1 MSETPK
7 STSRGSL
14 YSSLVTKS
22 EPDTLTPKQQNFL
35 NHFISR
41 YNSRR
46 MKSKEWMKH
55 YRPVFSDWVNVVGY
69 RQSLKEIRYPIVCRR
84 SSGSKIWDIDGNE
97 YIDIAMGYGIS
108 FLGHNPEFVIS
119 AVERQLKEGLQL
131 APQFELTGEVA
142 EMICELTGSE
152 RVVFSNTGTEAVVA
166 SLRIARAATGRYKVV
181 LFEGSYHGHSD
192 GIMVKK
198 PNLPLAAGTP
208 PGMVEDMIM
217 LDYGSDEAIDTIRSM
232 GDKLAA
238 VLVEPCQTKK
248 PGNHS
253 ETFLRKLRQVT
264 TEIGAALIFD
274 EIVSGFR
281 VHPGGAQG
289 YFGIQADIA
298 TYGKTLG
305 GGMPIGIIAG
315 KARFIDAVDMGMW
328 NYGDDSLPQKKTT
341 IFAGTFCKHP
351 LSMAAAL
358 EALRYFKKKG
368 VALQEEVNRR
378 TSDFANRM
386 NKYFKEN
393 HVPVE
398 VKYFSSLFK
407 FESYGKYALLLQP
420 IEIDLLFYLMME
432 KGVYT
437 WEMHNSFLSTAHTDA
452 DIARIIQI
460 VKESVEELREGGF
473 SFSSED

>member
-1 MSETPK
+1 
-7 STSRGSL
+7 
-14 YSSLVTKS
+14 
-22 EPDTLTPKQQNFL
+22 
-35 NHFISR
+35 
-41 YNSRR
+41 
-46 MKSKEWMKH
+46 
-55 YRPVFSDWVNVVGY
+55 
-69 RQSLKEIRYPIVCRR
+69 
-84 SSGSKIWDIDGNE
+84 
-97 YIDIAMGYGIS
+97 
-108 FLGHNPEFVIS
+108 
-119 AVERQLKEGLQL
+119 
-131 APQFELTGEVA
+131 
-142 EMICELTGSE
+142 
-152 RVVFSNTGTEAVVA
+152 
-166 SLRIARAATGRYKVV
+166 
-181 LFEGSYHGHSD
+181 
-192 GIMVKK
+192 
-198 PNLPLAAGTP
+198 
-208 PGMVEDMIM
+208 MIM
-217 LDYGSDEAIDTIRSM
+217 LDYGSDEAIDMIRSM
-232 GDKLAA
+232 GNQLAA

-248 PGNHS
+248 PGSHS

-315 KARFIDAVDMGMW
+315 KAQFIDAVDMGMW
-328 NYGDDSLPQKKTT
+328 NYGDDSLPRKKTT

-368 VALQEEVNRR
+368 TALQEEVNRR
-378 TSDFANRM
+378 TSDFGTRM
-386 NKYFKEN
+386 NRYFKEN
-393 HVPVE
+393 NVPVE

-420 IEIDLLFYLMME
+420 IETDLLFYLMME

-452 DIARIIQI
+452 DIARIIEI